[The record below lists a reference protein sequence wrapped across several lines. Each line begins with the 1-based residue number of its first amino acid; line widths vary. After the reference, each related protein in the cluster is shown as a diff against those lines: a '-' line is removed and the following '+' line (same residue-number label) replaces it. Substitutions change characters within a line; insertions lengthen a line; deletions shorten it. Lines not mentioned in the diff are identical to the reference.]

1 MLKFDANG
9 LIPAIAQ
16 DARSGEILMVAYMN
30 HETLQ
35 KTLEIGQAV
44 FWSRS
49 RQEIWH
55 KGATSGNFL
64 RVRRIFTDCDNDTIL
79 MLVEPMGP
87 ACHTGRTSCFYKELD
102 CEPGQT
108 ARLREAGADEP
119 LPLAGVQQ

>member
-30 HETLQ
+30 EEALRR
-35 KTLEIGQAV
+35 TLEIGQAV

-49 RQEIWH
+49 RQELWH

-64 RVRRIFTDCDNDTIL
+64 RVRRLFADCDNDTVL

-87 ACHTGRTSCFYKELD
+87 ACHTGRTSCFFKELD
-102 CEPGQT
+102 CPPGQP
-108 ARLREAGADEP
+108 ARLRETGEDEP
-119 LPLAGVQQ
+119 LPLAGVQT